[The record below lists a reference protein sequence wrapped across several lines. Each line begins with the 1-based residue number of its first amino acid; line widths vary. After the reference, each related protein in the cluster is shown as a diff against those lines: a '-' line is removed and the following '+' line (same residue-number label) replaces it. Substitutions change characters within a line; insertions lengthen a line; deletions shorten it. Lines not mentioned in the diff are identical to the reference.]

1 LLASRAQS
9 PSLPDS
15 STTKR
20 QVKVWLMSPFAAEE
34 LL

>member
-1 LLASRAQS
+1 
-9 PSLPDS
+9 LPDS

-20 QVKVWLMSPFAAEE
+20 QVKVWLMSPFAADE